1 MLAQLGKNASPRAKC
16 SPASVCRM
24 KTAQGCA
31 RLKISRRV
39 DAKGI
44 SYCVDAIA
52 VKTVDWCCGNNAR
65 AFWNL
70 DAPRS

>member
-52 VKTVDWCCGNNAR
+52 VKTVRLVLWKQCKS
-65 AFWNL
+65 L
-70 DAPRS
+70 